1 MSPIAKACQMLVQGQ
16 PAAEVMT
23 FLKSHAKIAN
33 AIHNS
38 PVTLL

>member
-1 MSPIAKACQMLVQGQ
+1 MSPIAKACQMFVQGQ

-23 FLKSHAKIAN
+23 FLKSHAKTAN